1 MKFLYGTKKNNIDVT
16 SIVYKK
22 CLRSNIIFISKNID
36 DRIKL
41 FGNTNSNPYICIKNN
56 DIEIIFDTTK
66 NIFIDTNDNTF
77 IDDTDISNNDK
88 INYCLSL
95 FDKHIRLNNIH
106 SKLSIDFGSF
116 TDEYPEQLMVTKY
129 LTGNEKILEIGGNI
143 GRNTLVIASILNI
156 NNNNNFVSLESDN
169 NICDQL
175 IHNKEKNKLNFY
187 IENSALSKRK
197 LIQKDWETIPSDII
211 LDGYKSINTIDY
223 ISICNKYNINFDTL
237 IADCEGALYYILYDM
252 PEILENINLIIMEN
266 DYLDINKKMFV
277 DNILKTYNFKVE
289 YQEAGG
295 WGPCY
300 DRFYEVWIKNLS
312 NIVSNEEINIIR
324 LTEDNRILTHQINDK
339 DNQIN
344 NLTHQINDL
353 SNKINDKDNQINNLT
368 HQINDLS
375 NKIND
380 KDNQILELTNQLTN
394 LNNQINK
401 NKIYLLR
408 KK

>member
-16 SIVYKK
+16 NIVYKK
-22 CLRSNIIFISKNID
+22 CLRNNIIFISKNIE

-41 FGNTNSNPYICIKNN
+41 FGNTDSKPDIFIKNN

-66 NIFIDTNDNTF
+66 NIFIDINDNTF

-143 GRNTLVIASILNI
+143 GRNTMVIASILNN

-197 LIQKDWETIPSDII
+197 LIQKEWDTIPSDII
-211 LDGYKSINTIDY
+211 LDGYISINTIDY
-223 ISICNKYNINFDTL
+223 VSLCNKYNIHFDTL

-266 DYLDINKKMFV
+266 DYWDINKKTFV
-277 DNILKTYNFKVE
+277 DNILNTYNFKLD

-300 DRFYEVWIKNLS
+300 DRFYEVYIKNLS
-312 NIVSNEEINIIR
+312 NIVSNEKINIIK
-324 LTEDNRILTHQINDK
+324 LTEDNRILT
-339 DNQIN
+339 NQIN
-344 NLTHQINDL
+344 EKDGKISNLI
-353 SNKINDKDNQINNLT
+353 NQINEKDGKISNLIN
-368 HQINDLS
+368 QINEKDG
-375 NKIND
+375 KISD
-380 KDNQILELTNQLTN
+380 LTNQIIN
-394 LNNQINK
+394 LNNQINNQINK